1 MLFSNLIP
9 KSIGNSISELLER
22 TTTFYYSDTNAPLE
36 ESYTAQIQG
45 IEAFVGSQMI
55 QAIEGLLKPK
65 ALAKSSQDQLIGL
78 TILLFGELVTV
89 GYSNTKMTA
98 WDQTSESQ
106 KSARRFCE
114 ARTQLLRVLIHYL
127 VKIAGQLYNPPQK
140 LCENQLLKQLSSGLA
155 DKGGFDW
162 AMPLENRRPELIPNN
177 SAQAGEEEK
186 QPILKLN
193 LNSSERTVEANNAQ
207 LPSLFLPMEAKS
219 VSTDHLFWD
228 STTEV
233 IQTMQLRQ
241 QNPFQRPSE
250 AYCTSCNTVLCPDGV
265 CQSCLE
271 ITSNLTLPQ
280 TTALHYNT
288 QVRVQHANR

>member
-1 MLFSNLIP
+1 M
-9 KSIGNSISELLER
+9 
-22 TTTFYYSDTNAPLE
+22 
-36 ESYTAQIQG
+36 
-45 IEAFVGSQMI
+45 
-55 QAIEGLLKPK
+55 
-65 ALAKSSQDQLIGL
+65 
-78 TILLFGELVTV
+78 
-89 GYSNTKMTA
+89 
-98 WDQTSESQ
+98 
-106 KSARRFCE
+106 
-114 ARTQLLRVLIHYL
+114 LRVLIHYL

-162 AMPLENRRPELIPNN
+162 AMPLGNRRPELIPNN

-233 IQTMQLRQ
+233 IQTTQLRQ
-241 QNPFQRPSE
+241 RNPFQRPSE
-250 AYCTSCNTVLCPDGV
+250 AYCTSCNTVLCPDGF
-265 CQSCLE
+265 CQSCLDNYVNFDASADHS
-271 ITSNLTLPQ
+271 IALPYLSES
-280 TTALHYNT
+280 AACKPLDHVASAELSKILHPAPP
-288 QVRVQHANR
+288 ANVEKAKEYVYEGFPSS